1 METRDKDQPAFY
13 YNREKRLEKAS
24 GNARF
29 VVDHYGKQRQGVIK
43 TLTATPG
50 LMFLFFTVVFMIMA
64 ALVLGFIAGRQDSGS
79 VDGNAISAK
88 ALWFEGNV
96 YVTIR
101 RERPLFGGSRRSA
114 VEIKAG
120 DGLGSA
126 IGLIQATDEELR
138 LRFATARKP
147 DRIAIIASAA
157 RSDGTTASI
166 ELAASV
172 E

>member
-13 YNREKRLEKAS
+13 YSREKRLEKAS
-24 GNARF
+24 ANALF
-29 VVDHYGKQRQGVIK
+29 AVDHYGKRRQGVIR

-50 LMFLFFTVVFMIMA
+50 LSFLFFTVVFMIMA
-64 ALVLGFIAGRQDSGS
+64 ALLFGFIAGRQDSGS

-88 ALWFEGNV
+88 ALWFEGSV

-120 DGLGSA
+120 DGIEA
-126 IGLIQATDEELR
+126 VVGLIQASDEELR
-138 LRFATARKP
+138 LRFAAARKP
-147 DRIAIIASAA
+147 DRIAIIASAV

-166 ELAASV
+166 ELAANV